1 MAGKETPTIKVF
13 PEEITI
19 ENFKSIRH
27 LTLRP
32 KPGVNVLVGPNMAG
46 KTNILEALHLLSKA
60 LSQSELLKTP
70 YLPHLPQYWGP
81 EDLFF
86 MRRVENPI
94 GFELLFRVMMMR
106 REAYFKHYVR
116 FAVKFAL
123 SRGRETIEPSYMSI
137 AWETADKEFTAKLEV
152 GDGEVRVCINP
163 RYVSEYVDFIKKVRV
178 REDVFKLFIDE
189 IINKINELS
198 KKSTGL
204 ETKLIEELVIAQR
217 AIESQFLRSFLI
229 SPFIHIFHIPPASLG
244 NGFNEFY
251 LGMMFSTFFMPIPIL
266 ILIKWGLAN
275 PGEFRGVLYDTTIA
289 LPNLSTLINTTIR
302 IFLERSVL
310 LKHPD
315 ISAISEPQPFTG
327 EEQLDVRAR
336 NLPQVFYKLSAEGR
350 TEYISTVL
358 REAFGGVSVEP
369 RSAAG
374 RVFLVIRE
382 RGIEL
387 PPPNIADGLIKAL
400 AVASAIE
407 LRPTMLL
414 IDEVENSLHVRA
426 LKVIYDVL
434 NSLEIPVIIAT
445 HSPALV
451 DMAEPERVFVVS
463 RGDDGGTVV
472 EPPYGDLERLK
483 RRLSELGVSLSDYVL
498 YSRTWGAGGSG

>member
-1 MAGKETPTIKVF
+1 MAEKEAPTIKVF

-32 KPGVNVLVGPNMAG
+32 KPGVNVLAGPNMAG
-46 KTNILEALHLLSKA
+46 KTNILEALHLLSRA
-60 LSQSELLKTP
+60 LSQAELLKTP
-70 YLPHLPQYWGP
+70 YLPYLPQYWSP

-86 MRRVENPI
+86 MRRFENPI
-94 GFELLFRVMMMR
+94 GFELLFRVVMMR
-106 REAYFKHYVR
+106 GEAYFKHYVR
-116 FAVKFAL
+116 FAVKFTL
-123 SRGRETIEPSYMSI
+123 SRGRVTIEPSYMLI
-137 AWETADKEFTAKLEV
+137 TWETADKEFTTKLEV

-163 RYVSEYVDFIKKVRV
+163 RYVSEYVDFMKMVRRVSASKPFRGKIIK
-178 REDVFKLFIDE
+178 

-198 KKSTGL
+198 QKPIDL
-204 ETKLIEELVIAQR
+204 EVKGELVITQR
-217 AIESQFLRSFLI
+217 AIESQFLKLLLA
-229 SPFIHIFHIPPASLG
+229 SPFAHFRIPSASLG
-244 NGFNEFY
+244 NGFTEFY
-251 LGMMFSTFFMPIPIL
+251 FIGTAFPKFFMYMP

-275 PGEFRGVLYDTTIA
+275 SGEFRGVLYDTTIA
-289 LPNLSTLINTTIR
+289 PPNLSTLINTTIR
-302 IFLERSVL
+302 ILLERSVL

-315 ISAISEPQPFTG
+315 IGAISEPQPFTG
-327 EEQLDVRAR
+327 EERLDVRAR
-336 NLPQVFYKLSAEGR
+336 NLPQVFYRLSAEGR
-350 TEYISTVL
+350 TEYISMVL
-358 REAFGGVSVEP
+358 REAFNGVAVEP
-369 RSAAG
+369 RSSAG

-400 AVASAIE
+400 AIASAVE

-414 IDEVENSLHVRA
+414 IDEVENSLHVKA

-434 NSLEIPVIIAT
+434 NSLEVPVIIAT

-498 YSRTWGAGGSG
+498 YSRTWVQGSGAE

>member
-1 MAGKETPTIKVF
+1 MAGKEAPTIKVF

-32 KPGVNVLVGPNMAG
+32 KPGVNVLVGPNMTG
-46 KTNILEALHLLSKA
+46 KTNTLEALHFLSRA
-60 LSQSELLKTP
+60 LSQAELLRTP
-70 YLPHLPQYWGP
+70 YLPYLPQYWSP

-94 GFELLFRVMMMR
+94 GFELLFRVVMR
-106 REAYFKHYVR
+106 HGEAFFKHYVR
-116 FAVKFAL
+116 FVVKFAL
-123 SRGRETIEPSYMSI
+123 SRGRETIEPFYMSI
-137 AWETADKEFTAKLEV
+137 AWETADKEFTTKLEV

-163 RYVSEYVDFIKKVRV
+163 RYLSEYVDFIKKVG
-178 REDVFKLFIDE
+178 ETPAFKQFSDE
-189 IINKINELS
+189 IINKVSELS
-198 KKSTGL
+198 QKSTGL
-204 ETKLIEELVIAQR
+204 EVKGGLVIIQSAV
-217 AIESQFLRSFLI
+217 ESQFLRLFLI
-229 SPFIHIFHIPPASLG
+229 FPFIPILHIPPASLG
-244 NGFNEFY
+244 NGFTEFY
-251 LGMMFSTFFMPIPIL
+251 LGTAFPITFTP

-275 PGEFRGVLYDTTIA
+275 PGEFRGVLYDTAIA
-289 LPNLSTLINTTIR
+289 PPGLSTLINTTIR

-315 ISAISEPQPFTG
+315 IGAISEPQPFTG

-336 NLPQVFYKLSAEGR
+336 NLSQVFYRLSAEGR

-358 REAFGGVSVEP
+358 REAFNGVAVEP
-369 RSAAG
+369 RSSAG

-434 NSLEIPVIIAT
+434 NSLEVPVIIAT

-498 YSRTWGAGGSG
+498 YSRTWVQGSGAE

>member
-46 KTNILEALHLLSKA
+46 KTNILEALHLLSRA
-60 LSQSELLKTP
+60 LSQAELLKTP
-70 YLPHLPQYWGP
+70 YLPYLPQYWSP

-94 GFELLFRVMMMR
+94 SFELLFRVMMMR
-106 REAYFKHYVR
+106 GEAYFKHYVR

-123 SRGRETIEPSYMSI
+123 SRGRETIEPFYMSI
-137 AWETADKEFTAKLEV
+137 AWETADKEFTTKLEV

-163 RYVSEYVDFIKKVRV
+163 RYLSEYVDFIKKVG
-178 REDVFKLFIDE
+178 ETPAFKQFSDE
-189 IINKINELS
+189 IINKVSELS
-198 KKSTGL
+198 QKSTGL
-204 ETKLIEELVIAQR
+204 EVKGGLVIIQSAV
-217 AIESQFLRSFLI
+217 ESQFLRLFLI
-229 SPFIHIFHIPPASLG
+229 FPFIPILHIPPASLG
-244 NGFNEFY
+244 NGFTEFY
-251 LGMMFSTFFMPIPIL
+251 LGTAFPITFTP

-275 PGEFRGVLYDTTIA
+275 PGEFRGVLYDTAIA
-289 LPNLSTLINTTIR
+289 PPGLSTLINTTIR

-315 ISAISEPQPFTG
+315 IGAISELQPFTG
-327 EEQLDVRAR
+327 EERLDVRAR
-336 NLPQVFYKLSAEGR
+336 NLPQVFYRLSAEGR
-350 TEYISTVL
+350 TEYISIVL
-358 REAFGGVSVEP
+358 REAFGGVTVEP
-369 RSAAG
+369 RSSAG

-400 AVASAIE
+400 AIASAIE

-414 IDEVENSLHVRA
+414 IDEVENSLHVKA

-434 NSLEIPVIIAT
+434 NSLEVPVIIAT

-483 RRLSELGVSLSDYVL
+483 RRLNELGVSLSDYIL
-498 YSRTWGAGGSG
+498 YSRTWEQESKAK

>member
-1 MAGKETPTIKVF
+1 MAEKEAPTIKVF

-46 KTNILEALHLLSKA
+46 KTNVLEALHFLSRA
-60 LSQSELLKTP
+60 LSRAELLKTP
-70 YLPHLPQYWGP
+70 YLPHLPQYWSP
-81 EDLFF
+81 EDIFF

-94 GFELLFRVMMMR
+94 GFELLFRVVMR
-106 REAYFKHYVR
+106 HGEAFFKHYVR
-116 FAVKFAL
+116 FAVKFTL
-123 SRGRETIEPSYMSI
+123 SRGRETVEPSYMLI
-137 AWETADKEFTAKLEV
+137 TWKTADKEFTTKLEV

-163 RYVSEYVDFIKKVRV
+163 RYVSEYVDFIKKVG
-178 REDVFKLFIDE
+178 EDPAFKRFSDRIV
-189 IINKINELS
+189 NKINELS
-198 KKSTGL
+198 RKPTDLEAKEGL
-204 ETKLIEELVIAQR
+204 IIIQR
-217 AIESQFLRSFLI
+217 AIESQFLKLLLA

-251 LGMMFSTFFMPIPIL
+251 LIRIVFPTFFMYMP
-266 ILIKWGLAN
+266 ILIKWGLAD
-275 PGEFRGVLYDTTIA
+275 PSEFRGVLYDTTIA
-289 LPNLSTLINTTIR
+289 PSGLSTLIDTTIR

-315 ISAISEPQPFTG
+315 IGAISEPQLFTG

-336 NLPQVFYKLSAEGR
+336 NLSQVFYRLSAEGR

-358 REAFGGVSVEP
+358 REAFNGVAVVP
-369 RSAAG
+369 RSSAG
-374 RVFLVIRE
+374 RVFLVIKE
-382 RGIEL
+382 HGIEL
-387 PPPNIADGLIKAL
+387 QPPNIADGLIKAL
-400 AVASAIE
+400 AIASAIE

-414 IDEVENSLHVRA
+414 IDEVENSLHVKA

-434 NSLEIPVIIAT
+434 NSLEVPVIIAT

-498 YSRTWGAGGSG
+498 YSRTWVKGSGAE

>member
-1 MAGKETPTIKVF
+1 MAGKEAPTIKVF

-32 KPGVNVLVGPNMAG
+32 KPGVNVLVGPNMTG
-46 KTNILEALHLLSKA
+46 KTNTLEALHFLSRA
-60 LSQSELLKTP
+60 LSQAELLRTP
-70 YLPHLPQYWGP
+70 YLPYLPQYWSP

-86 MRRVENPI
+86 MRRFENPI
-94 GFELLFRVMMMR
+94 GFELLFRVVMR
-106 REAYFKHYVR
+106 HGEAFFKHYVR
-116 FAVKFAL
+116 FVVKFAL
-123 SRGRETIEPSYMSI
+123 SRGRETIEPFYMSI
-137 AWETADKEFTAKLEV
+137 AWETADKEFTTKLEV

-163 RYVSEYVDFIKKVRV
+163 RYLSEYAKYIKEVRV
-178 REDVFKLFIDE
+178 REDAFKPFIDE

-198 KKSTGL
+198 KESTDL
-204 ETKLIEELVIAQR
+204 ETKGELVIAQR
-217 AIESQFLRSFLI
+217 AIESQFLKLLLA
-229 SPFIHIFHIPPASLG
+229 SPFIHIFHIRPASLG

-251 LGMMFSTFFMPIPIL
+251 LIRIVFPTFFMYMP
-266 ILIKWGLAN
+266 ILIKWGLAD
-275 PGEFRGVLYDTTIA
+275 PSEFRGVLYDTTIA
-289 LPNLSTLINTTIR
+289 PPNLSTLIDTTIR

-315 ISAISEPQPFTG
+315 IGAISEPQPFTG

-336 NLPQVFYKLSAEGR
+336 NLSQVFYRLSAEGR

-358 REAFGGVSVEP
+358 REAFNGVAVVP
-369 RSAAG
+369 RSSAG

-400 AVASAIE
+400 AIASAIE
-407 LRPTMLL
+407 LRPTILL
-414 IDEVENSLHVRA
+414 IDEVENSLHVKA

-434 NSLEIPVIIAT
+434 NSLEVPVIIAT

-483 RRLSELGVSLSDYVL
+483 RRLNELGVSLSDYIL
-498 YSRTWGAGGSG
+498 YSRTWEQESKAE

>member
-1 MAGKETPTIKVF
+1 MAGKEAPTIKVF

-32 KPGVNVLVGPNMAG
+32 KPGVNVLVGPNMTG
-46 KTNILEALHLLSKA
+46 KTNTLEALHFLSRA
-60 LSQSELLKTP
+60 LSQAELLRTP
-70 YLPHLPQYWGP
+70 YLPYLPQYWSP

-94 GFELLFRVMMMR
+94 GFELLFRVVMR
-106 REAYFKHYVR
+106 HGEAFFKHYVR
-116 FAVKFAL
+116 FVVKFAL
-123 SRGRETIEPSYMSI
+123 SRGRETIEPFYMSI
-137 AWETADKEFTAKLEV
+137 AWETADKEFTTKLEV

-163 RYVSEYVDFIKKVRV
+163 RYLSEYVDFIKKVG
-178 REDVFKLFIDE
+178 ETPAFKQFSDE
-189 IINKINELS
+189 IINKVSELS
-198 KKSTGL
+198 QKSTGL
-204 ETKLIEELVIAQR
+204 EVKGGLVIIQSAV
-217 AIESQFLRSFLI
+217 ESQFLRLFLI
-229 SPFIHIFHIPPASLG
+229 FPFIPILHIPPASLG
-244 NGFNEFY
+244 NGFTEFY
-251 LGMMFSTFFMPIPIL
+251 LGTAFPITFTP

-275 PGEFRGVLYDTTIA
+275 PGEFRGVLYDTAIA
-289 LPNLSTLINTTIR
+289 PPGLSTLINTTIR

-315 ISAISEPQPFTG
+315 IGAISELQPFTG
-327 EEQLDVRAR
+327 EERLDVRAR
-336 NLPQVFYKLSAEGR
+336 NLPQVFYRLSAEGR
-350 TEYISTVL
+350 TEYISMVL

-369 RSAAG
+369 RSSAG

-400 AVASAIE
+400 AIASAIE

-414 IDEVENSLHVRA
+414 IDEVENSLHVKA

-434 NSLEIPVIIAT
+434 NSLEVPVIIAT

-483 RRLSELGVSLSDYVL
+483 RRLNELGVSLSDYIL
-498 YSRTWGAGGSG
+498 YSRTWEQESRAE